1 MKFKTLIVGCSLV
14 IISGC
19 AKQIVV
25 PNIVM
30 IGDCEHGIVSEKNIE
45 SVKKIFPEA
54 QRTDVL
60 IAGGCYQD
68 NFIRRG
74 K

>member
-1 MKFKTLIVGCSLV
+1 M

-19 AKQIVV
+19 IKQIAV
-25 PNIVM
+25 PPIIVM
-30 IGDCEHGIVSEKNIE
+30 IGDCEHGIVSESNIDN
-45 SVKKIFPEA
+45 VKKIFPEA

-68 NFIRRG
+68 HFIKRG